1 MPMMMEPGEPRRF
14 FLTFK
19 GRRYVAVDE
28 SYGVWVRDQMRW
40 LHRPPSMIVLMHCL
54 AHQVDGDCAMDEERF
69 HDYSFVEL
77 LNTTFG
83 LAPRGYGPTSYRLLE
98 LLALGVIPVILQD
111 KTVLPFSEWLDWSEF
126 SVLVPERSI
135 GAIPFILQSIS
146 REKVVKMQR
155 RGREV
160 YLRHFRDRE
169 SLLLTLIATLK
180 ARFRAV
186 KRLQEQQPLLG

>member
-1 MPMMMEPGEPRRF
+1 
-14 FLTFK
+14 
-19 GRRYVAVDE
+19 
-28 SYGVWVRDQMRW
+28 
-40 LHRPPSMIVLMHCL
+40 
-54 AHQVDGDCAMDEERF
+54 MDEERF